1 MIISLSHSITGLHC
15 QGARPVLPS
24 MFLSICLCDVFT
36 SFYHP
41 RLMLGNKTKKPHLA
55 ILGATVGASEP
66 LRLMLFLFLIDNL
79 VTCGQHYQRRY
90 SHPHPINRAMSSEP
104 AAYPLRLPHLRH
116 HNTLILILMLILILI
131 FVLMV
136 NIILMVIPN
145 MSRS

>member
-79 VTCGQHYQRRY
+79 VTCGQHYHTRY
-90 SHPHPINRAMSSEP
+90 SHPHPSSSEP

>member
-1 MIISLSHSITGLHC
+1 M
-15 QGARPVLPS
+15 V
-24 MFLSICLCDVFT
+24 LSICLCDVCT
-36 SFYHP
+36 SVHHP

-90 SHPHPINRAMSSEP
+90 SHPHPSSSEP

-116 HNTLILILMLILILI
+116 HNTLILMLILILI
-131 FVLMV
+131 L
-136 NIILMVIPN
+136 ILMVIPN
-145 MSRS
+145 VSRFEPGLSTCRPPLSSRAAVPPALKFSSFLLSLLSL